1 MLQVAYYMTSVTLVK
16 HHDILNERE
25 LYVNNLGPV
34 SQPKI
39 LGGLSQGGVE
49 LGGRQRLIRRRT
61 EAGAGAARAHS
72 APCRAPSW
80 RELLRTS
87 PSRTSID
94 TKHHN
99 NPVNLSVL
107 FAILFKTH

>member
-1 MLQVAYYMTSVTLVK
+1 MRQVAHYMTSVTLVK

-72 APCRAPSW
+72 APCR
-80 RELLRTS
+80 EDLRTS
-87 PSRTSID
+87 PSRITTID

-99 NPVNLSVL
+99 NPVNLSIL